1 LLASKEGG
9 HPVQNDTLVAVDIA
23 KEVFEVAVSD
33 RPGHVASR
41 HRLPR
46 DRFLAFFAQR
56 PQATVVME
64 ACGMAHF
71 WARRIEELGHVV
83 VLLPPQYVRPYVVR
97 NKTDRTDTDGLLE
110 AFRNEQIRHVP
121 VKNLT
126 QQVIGALHRLRS
138 GWLADRVR
146 SINTLRGLLRELGF
160 FIPEGR
166 RHVLPEAWEIIQD
179 PRRGLPDALRH
190 SLAALCEEIASLS
203 TRIED
208 VEAQLE
214 ALARQIPAVARLRSV
229 PGVGLLSA
237 TALYAFIGDPGRF
250 PSGRHMASFVG
261 LTPRE
266 YSTGLRRRL
275 GRISKRGDAYLRL
288 LLIHGA
294 RSILYHAKRMKH
306 PDRLRAWAVRLEQR
320 LGHNKA
326 AAALANKIAR
336 ITWAVWKNHRNFEP
350 VAEPQAA

>member
-1 LLASKEGG
+1 
-9 HPVQNDTLVAVDIA
+9 VQNDTLVGVDIA

-33 RPGHVASR
+33 RPGRVALR
-41 HRLPR
+41 KRLLR
-46 DRFLAFFAQR
+46 DRFVAFFAQR

-64 ACGMAHF
+64 ACATAHY
-71 WARRIEELGHVV
+71 WARRLEEMGHVV

-97 NKTDRTDTDGLLE
+97 NKTDRTDVDGLLE
-110 AFRNEQIRHVP
+110 AFRNEQIRPVP
-121 VKNLT
+121 IKTVT
-126 QQVIGALHRLRS
+126 QQVIATLHRLRS

-166 RHVLPEAWEIIQD
+166 QHVLPEAWEIIQD
-179 PRRGLPDALRH
+179 HHRGLPEALKS

-214 ALARQIPAVARLRSV
+214 ALARQIPVVARLRSV
-229 PGVGLLSA
+229 PGIGLLSA
-237 TALYAFIGDPGRF
+237 TALYAFIGDPSRF

-266 YSTGLRRRL
+266 YSSGLRRRL
-275 GRISKRGDAYLRL
+275 GGISKRGDAYLRM

-294 RSILYHAKRMKH
+294 RSVLYHAKRMKNR
-306 PDRLRAWAVRLEQR
+306 DRLRSWALRLEHK

-326 AAALANKIAR
+326 AAALANKLAR
-336 ITWAVWKNHRNFEP
+336 ITWAICTNQRDFEP
-350 VAEPQAA
+350 VFEPQAA

>member
-1 LLASKEGG
+1 ME
-9 HPVQNDTLVAVDIA
+9 NDTLVAVDIA
-23 KEVFEVAVSD
+23 KDVFELGVSE
-33 RPGHVASR
+33 RPGRIVLR
-41 HRLPR
+41 KRLLR
-46 DRFLAFFAQR
+46 DRFMAFFAQL

-64 ACGMAHF
+64 ACGTAHY

-97 NKTDRTDTDGLLE
+97 NKNDRLDVNGLLE
-110 AFRNEQIRHVP
+110 AFRNEQIRPVP
-121 VKNLT
+121 IKTVT
-126 QQVIGALHRLRS
+126 QQVIASLHRLRS

-166 RHVLPEAWEIIQD
+166 QHVLPEAWEIIQD
-179 PRRGLPDALRH
+179 DRRGLPVALKP

-203 TRIED
+203 TRIGD

-214 ALARQIPAVARLRSV
+214 ALARQIPVVARLRSV

-237 TALYAFIGDPGRF
+237 TALYAFIGDPSRF

-266 YSTGLRRRL
+266 YSSGLRRRL
-275 GRISKRGDAYLRL
+275 GRISKRGDAYLRM

-294 RSILYHAKRMKH
+294 RSVLYHAKRMKNR
-306 PDRLRAWAVRLEQR
+306 DRLRSWALRLER
-320 LGHNKA
+320 KVGHNKA
-326 AAALANKIAR
+326 AAAVANKLAR
-336 ITWAVWKNHRNFEP
+336 ITWAVWKNDRDFEIIT
-350 VAEPQAA
+350 EPQAA